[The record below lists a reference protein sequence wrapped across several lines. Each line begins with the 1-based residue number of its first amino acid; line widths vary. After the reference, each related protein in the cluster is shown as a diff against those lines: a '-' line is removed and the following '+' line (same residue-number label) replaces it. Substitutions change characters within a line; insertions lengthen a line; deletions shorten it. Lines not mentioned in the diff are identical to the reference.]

1 MVIVDSHCHLDD
13 ERLLPDVAGVL
24 ARAREAGVKYMQS
37 ICTTRKDFPIIH
49 KLAQENKGLWCSYGI
64 HPHHAD
70 DDVASY
76 DELIEKGSLPR
87 VIGIGETGLDYFYD
101 HSAREMQRESFRTHI
116 RAARALDL
124 PVIIHTRDADEDT
137 MAIMDEMRA
146 EGPYRALFHCFSSTP
161 ALADYAVRHGI
172 YVSASGIITFG
183 KKAEEVR
190 EGFRRVPLELLMVE
204 TDAPYLAPTPHR
216 GKTCEP
222 AFTVFT
228 AQCLAD
234 LKQVPLTTLA
244 EATTNNF
251 FKLFSR
257 ATREWE
263 GASL

>member
-13 ERLLPDVAGVL
+13 ERLLPDVDGVI

-70 DDVASY
+70 DDVATY
-76 DELIEKGSLPR
+76 DELMEKGSLPR

-101 HSAREMQRESFRTHI
+101 NAAREMQQESFRTHI

-124 PVIIHTRDADEDT
+124 PVIIHTRNADEDT
-137 MAIMDEMRA
+137 MAIMDEMRE

-161 ALADYAVRHGI
+161 ALAEYAVKHGI
-172 YVSASGIITFG
+172 YVSASGIITFD
-183 KKAEEVR
+183 KAESVR

-204 TDAPYLAPTPHR
+204 TDAPYLAPVPLR

-222 AFTVFT
+222 AYTVHT
-228 AQCLAD
+228 AQYLAD
-234 LKQVPLTTLA
+234 LKHVPLTELA
-244 EATTNNF
+244 KKTTDNF

-257 ATREWE
+257 AAREWE
-263 GASL
+263 VTV

>member
-13 ERLLPDVAGVL
+13 DRLLPEVADVIARAHAAGVQ
-24 ARAREAGVKYMQS
+24 YMQS

-49 KLAQENKGLWCSYGI
+49 KLALENKGLFCSYGI

-101 HSAREMQRESFRTHI
+101 NAPREMQQESFRTHI

-124 PVIIHTRDADEDT
+124 PVIIHTRNADDDT
-137 MAIMDEMRA
+137 MRIMDELRA
-146 EGPYRALFHCFSSTP
+146 EGPYRALFHCFSSSP
-161 ALADYAVRHGI
+161 ALAEYAVKHGI

-183 KKAEEVR
+183 KAEEVR

-222 AFTVFT
+222 AFTVHT
-228 AQCLAD
+228 AQYLAD
-234 LKQVPLTTLA
+234 LKQVPLATLA

-263 GASL
+263 N

>member
-13 ERLLPDVAGVL
+13 DRLLPEVADVIARAHAAGVQ
-24 ARAREAGVKYMQS
+24 YMQS

-49 KLAQENKGLWCSYGI
+49 KLALENKGLFCSYGI

-101 HSAREMQRESFRTHI
+101 NAPREMQQESFRTHI

-124 PVIIHTRDADEDT
+124 PVIIHTRNADDDT
-137 MAIMDEMRA
+137 MRIMDELRA
-146 EGPYRALFHCFSSTP
+146 EGPYRALFHCFSSSP
-161 ALADYAVRHGI
+161 ALAEYAVKHGI

-183 KKAEEVR
+183 KAEEVR

-222 AFTVFT
+222 AFTVHT
-228 AQCLAD
+228 AQYLAD
-234 LKQVPLTTLA
+234 LKQVPLATLA

-257 ATREWE
+257 ASREWE
-263 GASL
+263 N

>member
-13 ERLLPDVAGVL
+13 ERLLPDVDGVI
-24 ARAREAGVKYMQS
+24 ARAQAAGVKYMQS

-76 DELIEKGSLPR
+76 EELMEKGKLPR

-101 HSAREMQRESFRTHI
+101 NAPRQEQQDSFRTHI
-116 RAARALDL
+116 RAARDLDL
-124 PVIIHTRDADEDT
+124 PVIIHTRNADEDT

-146 EGPYRALFHCFSSTP
+146 EGNFRALFHCFSSSP
-161 ALADYAVRHGI
+161 ALAEYAVKHGI
-172 YVSASGIITFG
+172 YVSASGIITFD
-183 KKAEEVR
+183 KAEGVR

-204 TDAPYLAPTPHR
+204 TDAPYLAPVPLR

-222 AFTVFT
+222 AYTVYT
-228 AQCLAD
+228 AQYLAD
-234 LKQVPLTTLA
+234 LKQVPLEELA
-244 EATTNNF
+244 EATTHNF

-263 GASL
+263 EN